1 LEDSVKKQEVVISSG
16 PQMDRVIELLKCLDL
31 SKKWKVSISPVT
43 AKRSVNQ
50 NALMWKWLNH
60 VSDYIRD
67 HTGDGQYT
75 PDQLHEF
82 FKRRFAPASCRS
94 RVSIGG
100 HEEEHITTTKMTKH
114 EMSEYMMKISIWC
127 AQEMGIMLPHPED
140 MHLEGR

>member
-43 AKRSVNQ
+43 AKRSLNQ
-50 NALMWKWLNH
+50 NALMWMWFSH
-60 VSDYIRD
+60 ASDYIRD
-67 HTGDGQYT
+67 HTGEGGYDKDKL
-75 PDQLHEF
+75 DQF

-94 RVSIGG
+94 YVTIGG
-100 HEEEHITTTKMTKH
+100 QTEEYISTKNMTKK

-127 AQEMGIMLPHPED
+127 AQEMGLMLPHPED